1 MGGVYTLVR
10 VDYRLALLA
19 IFVKSPILASLNQLS
34 RKDIVKYGR
43 LYDVSR
49 YGAFFVLYLVHLDA
63 HKLTLIASLTGK
75 LGGGGEN
82 CKYHL
87 DPRGYSSSSITC
99 STKQTVRLVSTKTK

>member
-10 VDYRLALLA
+10 VDYRLGLLG

-49 YGAFFVLYLVHLDA
+49 CGAFFVLYLVHLDV
-63 HKLTLIASLTGK
+63 HKLALMLP
-75 LGGGGEN
+75 L
-82 CKYHL
+82 
-87 DPRGYSSSSITC
+87 
-99 STKQTVRLVSTKTK
+99 